1 MSQTPPVVF
10 LESPTVVIELPKV
23 ATILLPGCKHK
34 SWWRVIGDLWQHS
47 HNSWRLT
54 RYSFPTN

>member
-10 LESPTVVIELPKV
+10 LESPTVVTELPKV

-34 SWWRVIGDLWQHS
+34 SWWRSIGDL
-47 HNSWRLT
+47 
-54 RYSFPTN
+54 